1 MTTRRVGV
9 SPQAMYQSFKARL
22 ISGEFAAG
30 ERLRPDRFRDEY
42 GMGATAIREV
52 FLRLTGERLLTLEE
66 QRGFHMPEASLETLE
81 ETLAYRLLL
90 EAEGARL
97 AFEKGD
103 LEWEAR
109 LYAAHHKLAHV
120 DEEMPMFAD
129 LDRRM
134 KEMAEIKPLIPVWT
148 RIDWEF
154 HEVLMSACPSQTLR
168 DAHRNS
174 FERYRQQVVAILPT
188 YGFRPETISQH
199 AAILKAA
206 TDRDPEACRHA
217 IEIHLTSHRDVIIE
231 RKADLGQGEGSMTPR
246 VAASAETS

>member
-1 MTTRRVGV
+1 MTTRRIGV
-9 SPQAMYQSFKARL
+9 SPQAMYQSFKGRL

-52 FLRLTGERLLTLEE
+52 FLRLTGEQLLTTEE
-66 QRGFHMPEASLETLE
+66 QRGFHMPEASFEKLE

-97 AFEKGD
+97 AFLHGD

-109 LYAAHHKLAHV
+109 LYAAHHKLAHI
-120 DEEMPMFAD
+120 EH
-129 LDRRM
+129 RM
-134 KEMAEIKPLIPVWT
+134 NEMAEIKPVIPVWT

-154 HEVLMSACPSQTLR
+154 HEVLMSACPSTTLR
-168 DAHRNS
+168 EAHRNS

-188 YGFRPETISQH
+188 YGFRPETIPQH

-206 TDRDPEACRHA
+206 TERDAEACRRA
-217 IEIHLTSHRDVIIE
+217 IEAHLTSHRDLIVE
-231 RKADLGQGEGSMTPR
+231 RKTDPREGSGANETR
-246 VAASAETS
+246 RAANIETS